1 MRFMARTTEAQGDH
15 PKKVLALLRG
25 STKQQDMETQ
35 QSNIDFYCLKQNF
48 NLTVVETFV
57 FPGITGS
64 VVHKTPQ
71 FQRFLKR
78 LEDPAI
84 TGVVFSQ
91 LDRMM
96 RVKELDAFGKFKIFR
111 TGHKLMYCDLE
122 KPLDVSKHED
132 VELIATTLIQAEKER
147 QKIKFRTQRAKERLI
162 LDPEVNVTRLPR
174 GVEHL
179 KDRKQYG
186 PKTKKGFYRYTQY
199 AYEKVAPAF
208 HRVAVGGESLN
219 SVAKSL
225 GFSNESSLRTTL
237 MNQWWIGVKVRD
249 KKRVVEYD
257 EETGEK
263 KIGPRIAHET
273 PIVQRTNLAEHPPED
288 WTVTPELFN
297 RVQNILAK
305 HKETFTE
312 WQSNTGQFLG
322 TGFLVCECG
331 CKLYLKYDARN
342 GKPPVYVCSSY
353 QQRWRNRNKNSE
365 SSKELAYCKFSR
377 LRAAEVDTAIWK
389 AVLNYFTD
397 VDYLLHAITDA
408 QKTPVATDRQAD
420 LIAAQKTLE
429 GLERQKKS
437 ILAMLQID
445 DEDPDVLRKF
455 TEVKRQIADAKIRI
469 ATVQAQA
476 QPFGTN
482 DAWTITT
489 AIVERFW
496 NSEDWTIEEKRAA
509 LAEVVEKINI
519 NTECIATFT
528 VRGGLPLQRLRKSG
542 ELSSPF
548 SPDFDKHI
556 TPEGIE
562 RMKEAERIALQNPGD
577 ESARE
582 YVANLQKL
590 S

>member
-1 MRFMARTTEAQGDH
+1 MAGPKEPHGEQ

-35 QSNIDFYCLKQNF
+35 QSNVDFYCLKQNF

-64 VVHKTPQ
+64 VVHKTPE

-78 LEDPAI
+78 LESPEI

-96 RVKELDAFGKFKIFR
+96 RVKELDAFGQFKIFR
-111 TGHKLMYCDLE
+111 TGHKLIYCDLE
-122 KPLDVSKHED
+122 KPLDLSNHDD
-132 VELIATTLIQAEKER
+132 VELIAKTLIEAEKER

-162 LDPEVNVTRLPR
+162 LDPEVNITKLPR
-174 GVEHL
+174 GVEHV
-179 KDRKQYG
+179 KDTKRYG
-186 PKTKKGFYRYTQY
+186 AKTKKGFYRYTQY

-208 HRVAVGGESLN
+208 ERVATGESLN

-225 GFSNESSLRTTL
+225 GFANETSLRTCLT
-237 MNQWWIGVKVRD
+237 NQWWVGIKVRD

-257 EETGEK
+257 DETGAK
-263 KIGPRIAHET
+263 KIGKRIAHET
-273 PIVQRTNLAEHPPED
+273 PIVHRTNLAENPPQD

-297 RVQNILAK
+297 RVQNLLAK

-312 WQSNTGQFLG
+312 WQTNTGKFLG

-331 CKLYLKYDARN
+331 CKLYLKFDARN

-353 QQRWRNRNKNSE
+353 QQKWRNQNKNSQPA
-365 SSKELAYCKFSR
+365 KQLAPCNFSR
-377 LRAAEVDTAIWK
+377 LRAAEVDMAIWK
-389 AVLNYFTD
+389 AVLDYFTD

-420 LIAAQKTLE
+420 LIAAHKVLE
-429 GLERQKKS
+429 GLEREKKT
-437 ILAMLQID
+437 ILGMLKVD
-445 DEDPDVLRKF
+445 DEDADVLRKF

-482 DAWTITT
+482 DAWTITK

-496 NSEDWTIEEKRAA
+496 NSDDWTIEEKRAA
-509 LAEVVEKINI
+509 LAEVIEKISITND
-519 NTECIATFT
+519 CVATFT
-528 VRGGLPLQRLRKSG
+528 VRGGLPLQRLRKAG
-542 ELSSPF
+542 DLPSPF
-548 SPDFDKHI
+548 SQEFEKHI

-577 ESARE
+577 EAGRE
-582 YVANLQKL
+582 FVANLQKL

>member
-1 MRFMARTTEAQGDH
+1 METKA
-15 PKKVLALLRG
+15 KKVLALLRG

-35 QSNIDFYCLKQNF
+35 RSNIDFYCLPQNF
-48 NLTVVETFV
+48 NLSVVETFV

-64 VVHKTPQ
+64 VVHKTPE

-78 LEDPAI
+78 LESPEI

-132 VELIATTLIQAEKER
+132 VELIANTLIQAEKER

-162 LDPEVNVTRLPR
+162 LDAEVNITKLPR
-174 GVEHL
+174 GVEHV
-179 KDRKQYG
+179 KDVEKYG
-186 PKTKKGFYRYTQY
+186 AKTKKGFYRYTPY

-208 HRVAVGGESLN
+208 QRVAAGGESLN
-219 SVAKSL
+219 SIAKSL
-225 GFSNESSLRTTL
+225 GFANETSLRATL
-237 MNQWWIGVKVRD
+237 TNQWWIGVKVRD
-249 KKRVVEYD
+249 KKRVVTYD
-257 EETGEK
+257 DETGEK
-263 KIGPRIAHET
+263 RTGPRVAHES
-273 PIVQRTNLAEHPPED
+273 PIIHRTNLADNPPED
-288 WTVTPELFN
+288 WTVTPGLFN
-297 RVQNILAK
+297 RVQSLLSK

-331 CKLYLKYDARN
+331 CKLYLKYDARR

-353 QQRWRNRNKNSE
+353 QQKWRNQNKNSQPA
-365 SSKELAYCKFSR
+365 KRLAPCNFSR
-377 LRAAEVDTAIWK
+377 LRAVEVDTAIWK

-397 VDYLLHAITDA
+397 VEYLLHAITDA
-408 QKTPVATDRQAD
+408 QKTPVAADRQAD
-420 LIAAQKTLE
+420 LIAAQKVLE
-429 GLERQKKS
+429 GLEREKKT
-437 ILAMLQID
+437 ILGMLRID
-445 DEDPDVLRKF
+445 DEDVDVLRKF
-455 TEVKRQIADAKIRI
+455 TEVKRQIADARIRI

-482 DAWTITT
+482 DAWVITK

-509 LAEVVEKINI
+509 LAEVVERITI
-519 NTECIATFT
+519 TEDCVAIFT
-528 VRGGLPLQRLRKSG
+528 VRGGLPLQRQRKLG
-542 ELSSPF
+542 ELPSAF
-548 SPDFDKHI
+548 SPEFEKHI

-562 RMKEAERIALQNPGD
+562 RLKEAERVALQNPGD
-577 ESARE
+577 EAGRE
-582 YVANLQKL
+582 HVANLQKL